1 MRKVKTD
8 KNIRGYIPVIIALL
22 IFFFVL
28 IIFGPP
34 LAFKVLGGVMIVFAF
49 LFGFWSFQKTNNYNF
64 LVSAFYL
71 ISFGLLLI
79 LADLPSGLNGPRP
92 QFTVEI
98 KFVFLFFLI
107 FLFWLIYLGLQ
118 KKMKYRGN
126 EVMELAARDVE
137 IAFDTY
143 TERPRPAGEIEY
155 QKYDLID
162 FGNHLKK
169 NLICMSF
176 LEENRL
182 LLVPIKISDY
192 LDLLF
197 IPDFDHK
204 NKTWISFGF
213 DGKVSVHI
221 SRKDYLNYNED
232 LSFDQLCESLGQL
245 FVTFADY
252 YMRGD
257 KARIIDRLNSVKLG
271 LFV

>member
-8 KNIRGYIPVIIALL
+8 RNIRGYIPMIVALL
-22 IFFFVL
+22 IFFFTITIL
-28 IIFGPP
+28 GLHP
-34 LAFKVLGGVMIVFAF
+34 AFKALGGVMIVYAF
-49 LFGFWSFQKTNNYNF
+49 LFGFWSFHKTGNYNF

-71 ISFGLLLI
+71 ISLGLLL
-79 LADLPSGLNGPRP
+79 LLTELPSDLNDPRP
-92 QFTVEI
+92 EFSGEI
-98 KFVFLFFLI
+98 KFVFLFFL
-107 FLFWLIYLGLQ
+107 FSLFWLIYLGLQ

-137 IAFDTY
+137 VASDTY
-143 TERPRPAGEIEY
+143 TERPRPAGETDY
-155 QKYDLID
+155 SKYDLID

-169 NLICMSF
+169 KLICMPF

-197 IPDFDHK
+197 IPDFDYQ
-204 NKTWISFGF
+204 NKTWISFNF
-213 DGKVSVHI
+213 DGHVSVHI
-221 SRKDYLNYNED
+221 SRKDYLNYMED
-232 LSFDQLCESLGQL
+232 LSFDHLCESLGVM
-245 FVTFADY
+245 FITFADY

-257 KARIIDRLNSVKLG
+257 KTRIIDRLNSVKQG